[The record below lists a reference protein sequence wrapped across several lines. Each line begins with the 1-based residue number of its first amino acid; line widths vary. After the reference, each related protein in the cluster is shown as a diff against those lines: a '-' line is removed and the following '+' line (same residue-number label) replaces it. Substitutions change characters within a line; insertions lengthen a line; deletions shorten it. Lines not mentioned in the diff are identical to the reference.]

1 MGIKELNKRPNI
13 EQNIKLTKKYVY
25 LKKLIEELNKKDLT
39 SEIVNSVDNDI
50 EQINSFSGSEK
61 DLLKQIRKTQSSI
74 LKLVEKE
81 LKLVTK
87 NHFRNRWLAIGMTA
101 FGIPIG
107 TAIGMSIGN
116 MAFVG
121 FGLVIGMIF
130 GITCGME
137 MDKKAKEAGKQLDVD
152 IEY

>member
-1 MGIKELNKRPNI
+1 MEIKELNKIPSI
-13 EQNIKLTKKYVY
+13 EQNKKLTKKYVY

-87 NHFRNRWLAIGMTA
+87 NHFRNKWLAIGMTA

-130 GITCGME
+130 GITYGME
-137 MDKKAKEAGKQLDVD
+137 MDKKAKDAGKQLNVE